1 MSVTPTNEDV
11 ADYEAAGRTTFDGNA
26 ESFLIALPERFDEH
40 SHKYHAGEKVIVIPS
55 HPYINNDGET
65 CDHLLMGKIHKKA
78 EKYGFK
84 PGMVTV
90 GNEGVGLRFWY
101 EYRPDEL

>member
-11 ADYEAAGRTTFDGNA
+11 ADYEATGRTDFDENG
-26 ESFLIALPERFDEH
+26 ELFLDALPERFDEH
-40 SHKYHAGEKVIVIPS
+40 SHKYHAGTQVIVIPS
-55 HPYINNDGET
+55 HPHINSDGKT
-65 CDHLLMGKIHKKA
+65 CDHLLMGKIHAIA
-78 EKYGFK
+78 EHYGFK

-101 EYRPDEL
+101 KYRPDEL